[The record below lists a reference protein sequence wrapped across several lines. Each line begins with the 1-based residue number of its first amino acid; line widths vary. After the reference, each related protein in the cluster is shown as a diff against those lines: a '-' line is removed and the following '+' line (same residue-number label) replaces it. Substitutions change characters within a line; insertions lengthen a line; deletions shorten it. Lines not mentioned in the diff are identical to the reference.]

1 MTSTVSQS
9 KSRILCWYDS
19 GKSDFQAQKYKAAWT
34 FLDKAYSELETTY
47 SELQDRVLHF
57 NNWENLLNLLVVC
70 QCKLEKF
77 DEALSTLNSLIQRIG
92 SELVPETLLNA
103 ICKTTEVLISNFC
116 RVVRLD
122 DAAGLAT
129 KVIDLKTS
137 NNLSALDTQRILA
150 EIYLRQNNLAEA
162 ESRCLEII
170 AARDSD
176 ERAAID
182 EETDLLLFLIY
193 SQTGNMDEALCKKEL
208 LSEPYK
214 SKKHPL

>member
-1 MTSTVSQS
+1 VSQS
-9 KSRILCWYDS
+9 RSRILCWYDS
-19 GKSDFQAQKYKAAWT
+19 GESDFQAQKYEDAWT

-70 QCKLEKF
+70 QCKLQKF

-103 ICKTTEVLISNFC
+103 ICRATEMLISNFC
-116 RVVRLD
+116 TVERLD
-122 DAAGLAT
+122 AAASLAT
-129 KVIDLKTS
+129 KIIDLKTS
-137 NNLSALDTQRILA
+137 NNLSALDTQRLLA
-150 EIYLRQNNLAEA
+150 EVYLRKNNLEEA

-176 ERAAID
+176 ERASID
-182 EETDLLLFLIY
+182 DETDLLLFLIY
-193 SQTGNMDEALCKKEL
+193 SQTGNTGEALCKREL

-214 SKKHPL
+214 STKASL